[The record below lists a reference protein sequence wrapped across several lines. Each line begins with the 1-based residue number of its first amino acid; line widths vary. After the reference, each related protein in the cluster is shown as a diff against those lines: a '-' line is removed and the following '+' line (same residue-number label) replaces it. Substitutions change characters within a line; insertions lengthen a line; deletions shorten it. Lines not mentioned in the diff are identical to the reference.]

1 MLRVQIK
8 NAADKSKNY
17 DAIRCRVWE
26 NQSPDFFFFLC
37 GTTVILLC
45 LKEGKYLGYTVF
57 RIYGFSLHLVLAM
70 QVLTETF
77 QNNKQK
83 NMLLEN
89 Q

>member
-1 MLRVQIK
+1 MQQINLRITTQSDVEFGKINHQI
-8 NAADKSKNY
+8 
-17 DAIRCRVWE
+17 
-26 NQSPDFFFFLC
+26 FFFFLC